1 MTNWLSFNF
10 HDAFASPSAMD
21 KAGASVFVC
30 VFALCVHAYVCVRVH
45 VRVHVCVCACMC
57 ACVHVRAYLCV
68 TDSVFQTTSSSSTF
82 LQVELATMP
91 GIIISFV
98 EEQVAKVRAHWY

>member
-1 MTNWLSFNF
+1 MC
-10 HDAFASPSAMD
+10 
-21 KAGASVFVC
+21 VFVC
-30 VFALCVHAYVCVRVH
+30 MCACMCVCVRVC
-45 VRVHVCVCACMC
+45 VCGGGGGERVLVHVCICQRVC